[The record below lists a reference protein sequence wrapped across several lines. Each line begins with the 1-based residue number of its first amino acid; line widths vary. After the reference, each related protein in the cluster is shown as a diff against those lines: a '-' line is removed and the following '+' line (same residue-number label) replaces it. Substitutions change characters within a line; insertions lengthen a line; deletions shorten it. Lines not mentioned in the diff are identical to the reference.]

1 MVTTTTL
8 TIVDGVRVV
17 VPDSLDLITPYV
29 LREQLDWFE
38 DEIKFVRNVLQPGQK
53 VIDIGANYGVYT
65 LSMAQRVG
73 AKGYVWA
80 FEPAS
85 STANLLAKGIAINGF
100 KQIALEQSALSNT
113 EGYAQLS
120 LNQDSELNALS
131 HGILTTNSSETVP
144 LVTLDGSME
153 AYRWRD
159 IAFVK
164 IDAEGEETRI
174 LEGGKRFFTE
184 LSPLV
189 QYEVK
194 AGADLHLELV
204 QRFYTLGYK
213 SYRLVAGMNILVPFD
228 ESSQPDGY
236 LLNLFCCK
244 PDRAAQLCAKGFLLN
259 YSDLSKGGE
268 LINDAVQI
276 SRTNKIRK
284 WLPFLKKDNNIY
296 DWESFLTKFPYGKYL
311 AKLWGCSPV
320 SDDSR
325 ENAEA
330 LNLYAMSRD
339 TSLPVSVRFKA
350 LEASFNRLRV
360 LCEKNPIHLR
370 LSSLARVA
378 RDFGARSISV
388 TALGQL
394 GELILQS
401 NELDLSEPFLP
412 SCERFDHIHPDE
424 NIRNW
429 VLAATLEEFE
439 RIGSFSSFYTGK
451 SAQGSLETI
460 RELGFGCE
468 EMERRLNL
476 LKRRFGYTT
485 I

>member
-38 DEIKFVRNVLQPGQK
+38 DEIKFVRNLLQPGQR

-85 STANLLAKGIAINGF
+85 STANLLAKGIAINDF
-100 KQIALEQSALSNT
+100 KHISLEQSALSNT

-120 LNQDSELNALS
+120 LNQDSELNSLS
-131 HGILTTNSSETVP
+131 HGILPTSSSETVP
-144 LVTLDGSME
+144 LVTLDRSME
-153 AYRWRD
+153 ANGWRD

-174 LEGGKRFFTE
+174 VEGGERFFTE

-194 AGADLHLELV
+194 AGADLHLGLV
-204 QRFYTLGYK
+204 QEFSSLGYK
-213 SYRLVAGMNILVPFD
+213 SYRLVPGMNILIPFD
-228 ESSQPDGY
+228 ENSQPDGY

-244 PDRAAQLCAKGFLLN
+244 PDRGAQLFAQGLLLN
-259 YSDLSKGGE
+259 PSDPRKGGE
-268 LINDAVQI
+268 LIDDAVKKYRI
-276 SRTNKIRK
+276 NKIRN
-284 WLPFLKKDNNIY
+284 WLPFFKKDNNIY
-296 DWESFLTKFPYGKYL
+296 DWRSFLTKLPYGRHL
-311 AKLWGCSPV
+311 AKLWSCSPAIEG
-320 SDDSR
+320 SK
-325 ENAEA
+325 ENEEA
-330 LNLYAMSRD
+330 LFFYAMSRD
-339 TSLPVSVRFKA
+339 TSLSAAVRFKA
-350 LEASFNRLRV
+350 LEASFNRLRI
-360 LCEKNPIHLR
+360 LCEKKPKYLR

-378 RDFGARSISV
+378 RDFGARSVSV

-401 NELDLSEPFLP
+401 NELELSEPFLP
-412 SCERFDHIHPDE
+412 SCERFDHIHPGE
-424 NIRNW
+424 NIRSW
-429 VLAATLEEFE
+429 VLAATLEEIE

-451 SAQGSLETI
+451 SAQGRLEAI
-460 RELGFGCE
+460 CELGFGCE

-476 LKRRFGYTT
+476 LKQRFGYTT
-485 I
+485 S

>member
-1 MVTTTTL
+1 MVTTATL
-8 TIVDGVRVV
+8 TIIDGVQVV

-38 DEIKFVRNVLQPGQK
+38 DEIKFVRNLLEPGQR
-53 VIDIGANYGVYT
+53 VIDIGANYGVYA

-85 STANLLAKGIAINGF
+85 STAKLLAKGIAINGF
-100 KQIALEQSALSNT
+100 KQISLEQSALSNT

-120 LNQDSELNALS
+120 LNQNSELNALS

-153 AYRWRD
+153 TYNWRD

-174 LEGGKRFFTE
+174 LEGGKRFFAE

-194 AGADLHLELV
+194 AGVDLHLELV
-204 QRFYTLGYK
+204 QRFHRLGYK

-228 ESSQPDGY
+228 ERSQPDGY

-244 PDRAAQLCAKGFLLN
+244 PDRAAQLSAKGFLLD
-259 YSDLSKGGE
+259 YSDLSIGE
-268 LINDAVQI
+268 DLINDSLQVPQ
-276 SRTNKIRK
+276 TNKIHN

-296 DWESFLTKFPYGKYL
+296 DWRSFLTKFPYGKHL
-311 AKLWGCSPV
+311 AKLWGCLPASEH
-320 SDDSR
+320 SR

-330 LNLYAMSRD
+330 LKFYAMSRD
-339 TSLPVSVRFKA
+339 ISLPTSVRFKA

-360 LCEKNPIHLR
+360 LCEKNPIYLR

-378 RDFGARSISV
+378 REFGARSVSV
-388 TALGQL
+388 TALGQQA
-394 GELILQS
+394 ELILNS
-401 NELDLSEPFLP
+401 SELELNEPFLP
-412 SCERFDHIHPDE
+412 SCERFDHINPGE
-424 NIRNW
+424 KFRNW

-451 SAQGSLETI
+451 SAQGRLEAI
-460 RELGFGCE
+460 CELGFGCE
-468 EMERRLNL
+468 EMERRLSL
-476 LKRRFGYTT
+476 LKRRFDFTT
-485 I
+485 F